1 MIGIKILKKVLKKSC
16 KTVSVRRLHTIIIN
30 NSKKISFNIY
40 LKNFQGVCVR
50 SGLTRQ
56 VIPKRGSCLIKTS
69 IIRCFCL
76 IIMAFSDCCNLDG

>member
-16 KTVSVRRLHTIIIN
+16 KTVSVRSLHTIIIS

-40 LKNFQGVCVR
+40 LKNFQGVCGL
-50 SGLTRQ
+50 GLTMQ

-69 IIRCFCL
+69 IIICFCL
-76 IIMAFSDCCNLDG
+76 IIMAFSDRCNLDG